1 MKLLKGQL
9 SLFDFMDDDEPEED
23 ERFPVAEFDK
33 LFRVGSRF
41 LNGKNVVEITNI
53 RKGEQNAEIKN
64 VTLEQ
69 KGWYVGSRY
78 YINKSSY
85 GTWYLGIAENG
96 NVMPCPYRQ
105 KCRTYQ
111 IGCFGISHWCGK
123 EGIGNGEKTKCKF

>member
-41 LNGKNVVEITNI
+41 LNGSNAVEITNI
-53 RKGEQNAEIKN
+53 RNGEQNAEIKN

-96 NVMPCPYRQ
+96 NVMPCPYKH
-105 KCRTYQ
+105 KCNTYKV
-111 IGCFGISHWCGK
+111 GCYGISHWCGQK
-123 EGIGNGEKTKCKF
+123 GIGYAEKAKC